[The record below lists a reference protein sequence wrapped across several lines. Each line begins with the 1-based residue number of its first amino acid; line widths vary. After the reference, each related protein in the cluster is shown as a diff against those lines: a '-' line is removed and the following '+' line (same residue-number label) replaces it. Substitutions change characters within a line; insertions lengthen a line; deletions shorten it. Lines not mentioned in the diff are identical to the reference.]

1 MHLQGRVRGKKTPHY
16 REKLSVPQKNS
27 PLTLFLLPSACPL
40 TSFSPLSQLEDK
52 ASSCVCFMV
61 VECNQHTILR
71 DVQKL
76 MTYFFFLN
84 APFHFYAK

>member
-1 MHLQGRVRGKKTPHY
+1 M
-16 REKLSVPQKNS
+16 
-27 PLTLFLLPSACPL
+27 
-40 TSFSPLSQLEDK
+40 TSFSPLSQHEDK

-76 MTYFFFLN
+76 MTYFLSLN